1 MIKRIIVQGGG
12 KNLYRV
18 ETSGEFFNVYHIS
31 VGWITDDKEFIG
43 KTKSL
48 EDAISLIRSY
58 SGREI
63 KEIS

>member
-1 MIKRIIVQGGG
+1 MVKRVVVQGGG
-12 KNLYRV
+12 RNLYRI
-18 ETSGEFFNVYHIS
+18 ESSGNMFYVYHIS

-48 EDAISLIRSY
+48 EDAITLIRSY